1 MIKDTATKKLKLF
14 NTEESPI
21 LFFFI
26 LAIFSIGLMSYDHRH
41 QINDNIG
48 QFVSFFN
55 APIKFIVNTPSRITH
70 NINFYFSNQKKLN
83 NEIKFLQNKI
93 NLLLLDAQDTQL
105 LEKENANLRKILQI
119 KELIERKVQVAE
131 IILPNQVNGVA
142 QIIINRGRKDNIE
155 AGSPVI
161 NNQGLIGQVIQVSE
175 HTSKIKPI
183 TSNQFAISA
192 VSNKGFINTFISGTG
207 NPYLEIKQLPA
218 YEVIKVGDYFLS
230 SGLDEIYPKG
240 IKIGTV
246 SRIIPS
252 ENAQFNQILI
262 TPFSSPLSFAQ
273 VMIIGVSK

>member
-21 LFFFI
+21 LLFFI

>member
-21 LFFFI
+21 LLFFI

-155 AGSPVI
+155 AGSAVI

>member
-21 LFFFI
+21 LLFFI
-26 LAIFSIGLMSYDHRH
+26 LAIFSIGLMSYDHRY

>member
-1 MIKDTATKKLKLF
+1 M
-14 NTEESPI
+14 
-21 LFFFI
+21 
-26 LAIFSIGLMSYDHRH
+26 
-41 QINDNIG
+41 
-48 QFVSFFN
+48 
-55 APIKFIVNTPSRITH
+55 
-70 NINFYFSNQKKLN
+70 
-83 NEIKFLQNKI
+83 
-93 NLLLLDAQDTQL
+93 
-105 LEKENANLRKILQI
+105 
-119 KELIERKVQVAE
+119 
-131 IILPNQVNGVA
+131 
-142 QIIINRGRKDNIE
+142 
-155 AGSPVI
+155 
-161 NNQGLIGQVIQVSE
+161 IGQVIQVSE

>member
-21 LFFFI
+21 LLFFI

-252 ENAQFNQILI
+252 ENTQFNQILI

>member
-21 LFFFI
+21 LLFFI

-41 QINDNIG
+41 QINDNIE
-48 QFVSFFN
+48 QFVSVFN

-142 QIIINRGRKDNIE
+142 QIIINRGGKDNIE
-155 AGSPVI
+155 AGSAVI

-252 ENAQFNQILI
+252 ENTQFNQILI

>member
-1 MIKDTATKKLKLF
+1 MIKDTTTKKLKLF

-21 LFFFI
+21 LLFFI

>member
-21 LFFFI
+21 LLFFI

-161 NNQGLIGQVIQVSE
+161 NNQGLIGQVIQVRE